1 MYGYAGSTGN
11 IVDVDT
17 IPLEEVAGLE
27 VYIGP
32 SETPIEYSRYNQCG
46 VLLIWSRL

>member
-1 MYGYAGSTGN
+1 MYGFYGESGN
-11 IVDVDT
+11 IVDLDT
-17 IPLEEVAGLE
+17 IPLDDVAGIE

-32 SETPIEYSRYNQCG
+32 SETPIEYDRFNQCG